1 MPCVASRGHTLIL
14 ISNSMSDIKS
24 FRQFLEAITKEITV
38 TFGRFNPPTIG
49 HEKLL
54 NAVSSE
60 AAGGVYRI
68 YASHSVDSKK
78 NPLEYTEK
86 VKLMRTL
93 FPKHARNIINDDS
106 IKTILDIA
114 TKAYEDGFTRF
125 VLVVGQDRVAEFSK
139 LLQKYEGT
147 KLNNGGFYEFPNG
160 IEVVSAGDRD
170 PDADDVE
177 GMSASKMRQAVRD
190 GNFKEFSQG
199 LPKSYDKG
207 LDLFNLLRKRMDLNE
222 MANFRE
228 HIQLSPLSPI
238 REAYVRGEV
247 FNVGDAVRLK
257 GGEVVQIVKRGP
269 NFLVTEDNKKHWLK
283 DVEPIVEETKIS
295 GSDLIDRLKSIGT
308 AQGGFL
314 QSTLDDIEK
323 RSFILKDM
331 TVDAILSKDESA
343 KEIVHAMAQDY
354 ELRDYDEDGGLLDV
368 EDGNVIEPQSLYKEP
383 IVIIDDEVQDGYSR
397 LANHLSNN
405 DQKIK
410 AWVANPLNIKE
421 GWAHDE
427 HKRVKGKYVLYIDRH
442 NQKDELTK
450 RSHIQSGLDAISR
463 QPQDAFKVFRNMN
476 GDTVFQE
483 IKYLPHFYLV

>member
-60 AAGGVYRI
+60 AAGGIYRI
-68 YASHSVDSKK
+68 YASHSVDPKK

-160 IEVVSAGDRD
+160 IEVISAGDRD

-228 HIQLSPLSPI
+228 HIQLSPLSQI

-247 FNVGDAVRLK
+247 FNVGDVVRLK

-269 NFLVTEDNKKHWLK
+269 NFLVTEDNRKHWLK
-283 DVEPIVEETKIS
+283 DVEPIMEET
-295 GSDLIDRLKSIGT
+295 
-308 AQGGFL
+308 
-314 QSTLDDIEK
+314 
-323 RSFILKDM
+323 
-331 TVDAILSKDESA
+331 
-343 KEIVHAMAQDY
+343 
-354 ELRDYDEDGGLLDV
+354 
-368 EDGNVIEPQSLYKEP
+368 
-383 IVIIDDEVQDGYSR
+383 
-397 LANHLSNN
+397 
-405 DQKIK
+405 KIK

-427 HKRVKGKYVLYIDRH
+427 HKRVKGKYVLYIDSY
-442 NQKDELTK
+442 NQQDELTK
-450 RSHIQSGLDAISR
+450 RSHIQSGLDAISQ

-483 IKYLPHFYLV
+483 IKYLPHFYLI